1 MEADER
7 SPVIRSRWRQQLGR
21 SMFLDA
27 EIGVFFFAEQSNT
40 CSTGRSPS

>member
-1 MEADER
+1 
-7 SPVIRSRWRQQLGR
+7 
-21 SMFLDA
+21 MFLDA